1 VNLYFRIAGSM
12 LALCLSAT
20 ATAAAPT
27 TAKPAIVSPRV
38 ALDSATVF
46 LRGAQLDG
54 SVTLDVPAG
63 DSEWVLQGVSGGM
76 DADSLAL
83 GTRADVV
90 VLSST
95 FTPALEGDDDALSPE
110 ARRVRDQLDDA
121 MARTARIEARQ
132 VVIDEQLALLKENR
146 RAGSKDGAVSAAE
159 VSRML
164 ALLDTQMQQAL
175 VERAANVERL
185 ARAQAEQA
193 RVQQMFDS
201 VNAQGFQRAGTLTL
215 ALHSPQATRAT
226 FRLSYWVDDAGWVPS
241 YDLQV
246 GRVDQ
251 PVTLV
256 QKARIFQ
263 NTGIAWNQVR
273 LTLSSGN
280 PGRGSQA
287 PELRPWRVGV
297 REREQIAEV
306 YAGAPAPA
314 PAPMLDRIEE
324 TGSRMRSTLDGYVA
338 TDASGLN
345 VQYKV
350 ALPYTVPSD
359 GKGHMVMLGSTDL
372 PATYRYVVTPKLD
385 REAFLQ
391 AQVADWNRLNLLPG
405 ASSIF
410 HDGAYVGQGRVD
422 VRAAHDTMDIS
433 LGRDPRILVTRK
445 QTTEHASH
453 AGSRQQF
460 AYTITARNT
469 RPEAIDLVVVDQV
482 PVSTDSRVRVDDL
495 SYADAKLDTD
505 TGRLEWTLHL
515 APGEQRELPLSYTV
529 VAPRGL
535 ELSGM

>member
-1 VNLYFRIAGSM
+1 MNLSLRIAS
-12 LALCLSAT
+12 LTLSLCLSAPLV
-20 ATAAAPT
+20 AAQPVS
-27 TAKPAIVSPRV
+27 KPAAVPTRV
-38 ALDSATVF
+38 ALDSATVY
-46 LRGAQLDG
+46 LHGAQLDG
-54 SVTLDVPAG
+54 AVTLDVPAG
-63 DSEWVLQGVSGGM
+63 DSEFVLQGISGGM

-95 FTPALEGDDDALSPE
+95 FTPALEGDDEALSPE
-110 ARRVRDQLDDA
+110 ARKVRDQLDAA

-132 VVIDEQLALLKENR
+132 AVIDEQLALLKENR
-146 RAGSKDGAVSAAE
+146 RAGNKDGAVAAAE

-164 ALLDTQMQQAL
+164 ALLESTMQQVL
-175 VERAANVERL
+175 VERAANVQRL
-185 ARAQAEQA
+185 ERAQAEQA
-193 RVQQMFDS
+193 RVQQMFDDVS
-201 VNAQGFQRAGTLTL
+201 AQGFQRAGTLTL
-215 ALHSPQATRAT
+215 ALHSQQATRAT

-246 GRVDQ
+246 GRVGQ

-280 PGRGSQA
+280 PARSSQA
-287 PELRPWRVGV
+287 PELSTWQVGV
-297 REREQIAEV
+297 REPELVQALGGA
-306 YAGAPAPA
+306 YAPAA
-314 PAPMLDRIEE
+314 PAALDRIEV
-324 TGSRMRSTLDGYVA
+324 TGARIRSTLDGYVA
-338 TDASGLN
+338 TDAGGLN

-359 GKGHMVMLGSTDL
+359 GKGHMVMLASIDL

-385 REAFLQ
+385 TEAFLQ
-391 AQVADWNRLNLLPG
+391 AQVADWSRLNLLPG

-422 VRAAHDTMDIS
+422 VRRARDTMDIS

-445 QTTEHASH
+445 QTAERASR

-469 RPEAIDLVVVDQV
+469 RPEAIDLVVVDQI
-482 PVSTDSRVRVDDL
+482 PVSTDSRLRVEDL
-495 SYADAKLDTD
+495 HHAGAKLESD

-515 APGEQRELPLSYTV
+515 APGEHRELPLSYTV

-535 ELSGM
+535 DVWGM